1 MSLLPQGSKISIES
15 REGVRIKPTIQY
27 FGKENTIVEQFGS
40 PDYRLK
46 IGDEYVV
53 GIEYKTIGDLVSSI
67 MSGHIFKQVN
77 TMQKI
82 YKDHYLFI
90 EGGDIDDYL
99 DSMRYW
105 KKNIYFTKKNWNGF
119 ISGMV
124 QETKIIII
132 KDYDEALEM
141 MELCFKKSTDGKNHC
156 RVPIRKLDNPAMT
169 YINGIDNI
177 GEDTAKLVSDELEL
191 KNLNDLLGLDKD
203 SLLSLKGVGNKTAE
217 SILGAIG

>member
-1 MSLLPQGSKISIES
+1 MKPLLPKGSKISIES
-15 REGVRIKPTIQY
+15 REGVRIQPTVDY
-27 FGKENTIVEQFGS
+27 FGKSKTVVEQFGS

-77 TMQKI
+77 TMQKL

-90 EGGDIDDYL
+90 EGDIDDYL
-99 DSMRYW
+99 DSMKYW

-124 QETKIIII
+124 QETKVIII

-177 GEDTAKLVSDELEL
+177 GEDTAELVCNE
-191 KNLNDLLGLDKD
+191 LGLKTWRDLDNVKRDKLLDIKGIKDKKAD
-203 SLLSLKGVGNKTAE
+203 SIMS
-217 SILGAIG
+217 AIG

>member
-1 MSLLPQGSKISIES
+1 MKSLLPKGSKISIES
-15 REGVRIKPTIQY
+15 REGVRIQPTVDY
-27 FGKENTIVEQFGS
+27 FGKSKTVVEQFGS

-46 IGDEYVV
+46 IGEEYVV

-77 TMQKI
+77 TMQKL

-90 EGGDIDDYL
+90 EGDIDDYL
-99 DSMRYW
+99 DSMKYW

-124 QETKIIII
+124 QETKVIII

-177 GEDTAKLVSDELEL
+177 GEDTAELVCNE
-191 KNLNDLLGLDKD
+191 LGLKTWRDLDNVKRDKLLDIKGIKDKKAD
-203 SLLSLKGVGNKTAE
+203 SIMS
-217 SILGAIG
+217 AIG

>member
-1 MSLLPQGSKISIES
+1 MKPLLPKGSKISIES
-15 REGVRIKPTIQY
+15 REGVRIQPTVDY
-27 FGKENTIVEQFGS
+27 FGKSKTVVEQFGS

-46 IGDEYVV
+46 IGEEYIV

-90 EGGDIDDYL
+90 EGDIDDYL
-99 DSMRYW
+99 DSMKYW

-124 QETKIIII
+124 QETKVIII

-177 GEDTAKLVSDELEL
+177 GEDTAELVCNE
-191 KNLNDLLGLDKD
+191 LGLKTWRDLDNVKRDKLLDIKGIKDKKAD
-203 SLLSLKGVGNKTAE
+203 SIMS
-217 SILGAIG
+217 AIG